1 MSSKVPMT
9 FILILPRCRLLIL
22 SHLCILPGVTK
33 TINNNGQPITDA
45 NDYLFSRH
53 YVVTI
58 TRITISREYHKS
70 IATCNPIVVFT
81 SERGS
86 TTQCTD
92 INDIYIPSILKK
104 AAKLG
109 YKIILSMI

>member
-1 MSSKVPMT
+1 MT

-33 TINNNGQPITDA
+33 TINNNSQPVIYA
-45 NDYLFSRH
+45 NNYLFSRL

-58 TRITISREYHKS
+58 TRITISRAYHIS
-70 IATCNPIVVFT
+70 IATYNPIVVFT

-104 AAKLG
+104 AATFG
-109 YKIILSMI
+109 YNIILSRI